1 MQELAK
7 RMEGVEMAH
16 GEFLA
21 MMRSDKTICDLSEEE
36 WKSRKWSWKRED
48 YMVRKGMGVR

>member
-1 MQELAK
+1 
-7 RMEGVEMAH
+7 MEGVEMAH